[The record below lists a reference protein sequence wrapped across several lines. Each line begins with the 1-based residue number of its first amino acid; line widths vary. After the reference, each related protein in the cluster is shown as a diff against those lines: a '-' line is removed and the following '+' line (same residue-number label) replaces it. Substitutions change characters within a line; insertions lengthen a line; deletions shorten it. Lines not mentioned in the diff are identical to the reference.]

1 MCVCGG
7 GLSSNKLSLC
17 GIRMTREETPLVQRQ
32 EDQLGCSSRGRL
44 RALQMIGSLE
54 PSEKT
59 GTFFLADPLQRV
71 VLCVCVCVM

>member
-1 MCVCGG
+1 
-7 GLSSNKLSLC
+7 
-17 GIRMTREETPLVQRQ
+17 MTREETPLVQRQ

-71 VLCVCVCVM
+71 VLCLCLCVCVCDVGSAFVLFGLT